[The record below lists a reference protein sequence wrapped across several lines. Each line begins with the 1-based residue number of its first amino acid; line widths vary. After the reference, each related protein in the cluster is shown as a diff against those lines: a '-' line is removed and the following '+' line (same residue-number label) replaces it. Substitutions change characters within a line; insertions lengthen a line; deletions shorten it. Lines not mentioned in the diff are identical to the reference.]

1 MFYNLQLHVKKV
13 SILKF
18 IYMLTN
24 VFGLRSTNV
33 VGFFSSNVSV
43 KKLSLLLSYNGE
55 ILFDY
60 PKNAQ
65 IDE

>member
-1 MFYNLQLHVKKV
+1 
-13 SILKF
+13 
-18 IYMLTN
+18 MLTN

-33 VGFFSSNVSV
+33 VVFFFLQRICK

-55 ILFDY
+55 FLFDY

>member
-33 VGFFSSNVSV
+33 VGFFSSNVYV
-43 KKLSLLLSYNGE
+43 KKISFAKLQWR
-55 ILFDY
+55 IL
-60 PKNAQ
+60 
-65 IDE
+65 I